1 MANKSIP
8 VLIADA
14 QYLIRTGLQ
23 ALIAQQSDMEVV
35 ATATHSSQLALQL
48 PATNSAIVLMDYGSE
63 GGFNPEDIG
72 EIQEQHPDSQVVV
85 ISSDL
90 QQEKVLR
97 ALSLGAR
104 GFLTKYCD
112 DTEILEAIRAAA
124 EGKKFFCQT
133 VLDIILQKDDTD
145 PSCEPVQLSV
155 RELEVIRLMADGL
168 KAQAIAQE
176 LHLSIHTVY
185 THRKNI
191 LRKLGAQN
199 AAEVIR
205 YAYQAQLVE

>member
-1 MANKSIP
+1 MPIP

-14 QYLIRTGLQ
+14 QYLIRTGLK
-23 ALIAQQSDMEVV
+23 ALIAAQSDMEVV
-35 ATATHSSQLALQL
+35 ATATHSSELSHQL
-48 PATNSAIVLMDYGSE
+48 PAASAAIVLMDYSGES
-63 GGFNPEDIG
+63 GFNPEDIG
-72 EIQEQHPDSQVVV
+72 HIRRQYPDSQVVV

-90 QQEKVLR
+90 QQGKVLR

-112 DTEILEAIRAAA
+112 DTEILEAVRAAA

-133 VLDIILQKDDTD
+133 VLDIILEKDEEDS
-145 PSCEPVQLSV
+145 SCEPVQLSA

-168 KAQAIAQE
+168 KAQTIAQQ
-176 LHLSIHTVY
+176 LHLSVHTVY

-205 YAYQAQLVE
+205 YAYQARLVE